1 MKDKNVFEKARMN
14 TVLIPLAGFIAAA
27 ALILA
32 VIFAASFFGA
42 FTSVPDEKNANEPSF
57 TEPETDEFDYGIN
70 NATDDGPVRINAE
83 DLKENGGIISY
94 IASLSNESDEDAF
107 IKDVRCMLY
116 SGKKCIKS
124 SSVCAPFTLTGKT
137 TVFLSGDDESNDADA
152 VVFSVSWENGDKK
165 IYSAYA
171 VCKK

>member
-32 VIFAASFFGA
+32 VVFAASCFGA
-42 FTSVPDEKNANEPSF
+42 FAYIADSYSEKEPSF
-57 TEPETDEFDYGIN
+57 AEPEKPGFDYGIS
-70 NATDDGPVRINAE
+70 NAEESGPVYINAD
-83 DLKENGGIISY
+83 DLKENDGVISY
-94 IASLSNESDEDAF
+94 IASLSNESDKDAY

-116 SGKKCIKS
+116 SGEKCIKS
-124 SSVCAPFTLTGKT
+124 SSVSAPFTLTGRT
-137 TVFLSGDDESNDADA
+137 TVFLSGDGESSGADT
-152 VVFSVSWENGDKK
+152 VVFYVSWDDG
-165 IYSAYA
+165 SGATHGAYA